1 MRIFGK
7 NEEGVFTMRMITTIT
22 DIIVKKYIKAGYISP
37 DNFEDTKQT
46 IIEKYI
52 TKRERI
58 ESLYD
63 HRAKPETYVSSVLYK
78 MMLEILRAESSK
90 ERHFGEYEAAVI
102 KKGQGHQTTPEE
114 KLIIENE
121 KKYLEKVIASFG
133 PEAPKVRLFCKMFFR
148 IKPTQA
154 DLEDY
159 LKHKADEA
167 TAQLTLIEGN
177 ELDKEIFD
185 RLCQICNS
193 AENKSNK
200 PDAVRMYVGK
210 TNSRIISRLN
220 LNRQTNYNEESLALL
235 FDMLYTDEYT

>member
-1 MRIFGK
+1 MASG
-7 NEEGVFTMRMITTIT
+7 TM
-22 DIIVKKYIKAGYISP
+22 
-37 DNFEDTKQT
+37 
-46 IIEKYI
+46 
-52 TKRERI
+52 
-58 ESLYD
+58 
-63 HRAKPETYVSSVLYK
+63 VS
-78 MMLEILRAESSK
+78 
-90 ERHFGEYEAAVI
+90 
-102 KKGQGHQTTPEE
+102 
-114 KLIIENE
+114 
-121 KKYLEKVIASFG
+121 
-133 PEAPKVRLFCKMFFR
+133 
-148 IKPTQA
+148 
-154 DLEDY
+154 LEDY